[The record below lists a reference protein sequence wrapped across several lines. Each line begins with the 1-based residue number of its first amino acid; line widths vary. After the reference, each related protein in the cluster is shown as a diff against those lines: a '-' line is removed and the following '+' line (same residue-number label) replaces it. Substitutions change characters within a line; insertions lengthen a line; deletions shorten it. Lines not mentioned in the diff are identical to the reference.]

1 MANEIDLNEEYL
13 YLTTLDNPF
22 HPATQAEYWR
32 QYDWDHGYY
41 SDSLLARY
49 LYTSDELSESEQK
62 YANNCAVRDVVDN
75 DYTNKYIAVTKDTK
89 IKPIPIEQIYKV

>member
-1 MANEIDLNEEYL
+1 MANEIDLNEELL

-22 HPATQAEYWR
+22 NPATQNEYWK
-32 QYDWDHGYY
+32 QYDEDHGYY
-41 SDSLLARY
+41 SDNLLARY
-49 LYTSDELSESEQK
+49 LYTSEELSESEQI

-89 IKPIPIEQIYKV
+89 IKPVPIEEIYKV